1 MLGRVP
7 RKVRRESLETALRS
21 VGYRTRL
28 ETFEVHGYRE
38 LHGRRRFH
46 AKVETFGQDMVPK
59 AAAIDLHIDRLDGD
73 ALGRHG
79 YQVDSLAIQD
89 EMDRIVRMIE
99 VASHGGAGRTTCPE
113 CGKELFT
120 DHLENHMKIAHH
132 I

>member
-21 VGYRTRL
+21 VGYRTRR

-38 LHGRRRFH
+38 LHGQRRFH

-79 YQVDSLAIQD
+79 YQVDSPAIQD
-89 EMDRIVRMIE
+89 ELDRIVRMIE
-99 VASHGGAGRTTCPE
+99 VASHSGARRTTCPD

-120 DHLENHMKIAHH
+120 DHLENHMKIAHPV
-132 I
+132 